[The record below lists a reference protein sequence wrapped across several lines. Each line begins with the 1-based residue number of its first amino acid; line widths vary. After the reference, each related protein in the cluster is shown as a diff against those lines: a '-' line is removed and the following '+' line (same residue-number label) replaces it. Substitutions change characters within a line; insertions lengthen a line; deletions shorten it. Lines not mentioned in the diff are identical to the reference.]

1 MKWTPK
7 GELHSMSRIEGKS
20 PGKIERRALGKGL
33 ESLLSRHVLS
43 ESAPLADASASMH
56 PISHLSDDPFAAH
69 VGGSPREIPAD
80 HIDPNPYQTRM
91 QVDEQKLD
99 ELARSIV
106 ANGVVQPVIVRPL
119 SSGRFQL
126 IAGERRWRASIKAGK
141 TTVPAILRQ
150 VNDEQ
155 AMEMTIVE
163 NLQRADLN
171 PMEQAR
177 AYDRLSRDFHMTQEQ
192 VAQRTGKD
200 RATVSNFLRLL
211 RLPVVVQ
218 GKVESG
224 DLSFGHARA
233 LLALDSAEEILKAM
247 TKVLALSMS
256 VRQTE
261 TYVQGLMDPEKKRQK
276 RENKANKPPLDP
288 NVREAQDRLQR
299 QLGLKVRIEDK
310 NGHGR
315 VLIEYSGLED
325 FDALMAAL
333 GATN

>member
-1 MKWTPK
+1 
-7 GELHSMSRIEGKS
+7 MSRIEGKNQ
-20 PGKIERRALGKGL
+20 GKVEPSKRRALGKGL
-33 ESLLSRHVLS
+33 ESLLSTPAS
-43 ESAPLADASASMH
+43 ADAARSRVHATVTTHSV
-56 PISHLSDDPFAAH
+56 DDPFEAH
-69 VGGSPREIPAD
+69 PSGTPREVPTGE
-80 HIDPNPYQTRM
+80 IDPNPYQTRM

-106 ANGVVQPVIVRPL
+106 ANGVVQPIIVRPL
-119 SSGRFQL
+119 PNGRFQL

-141 TTVPAILRQ
+141 ETVPAILRQ
-150 VNDEQ
+150 VSDEQ

-200 RATVSNFLRLL
+200 RATVANFLRLL
-211 RLPVVVQ
+211 RLPAPVQ

-224 DLSFGHARA
+224 ELSFGHARA
-233 LLALDSAEEILKAM
+233 LLSLDSAEEILKAM
-247 TKVLALSMS
+247 TKVVALSMS

-261 TYVQGLMDPEKKRQK
+261 TYVQGLMDPERKRKKSEEK
-276 RENKANKPPLDP
+276 TKEPLDP
-288 NVREAQDRLQR
+288 NVREAQERLQR

-310 NGHGR
+310 NGRGR
-315 VLIEYSGLED
+315 VMIEYSGLED

-333 GATN
+333 GAAV